1 MKPEQMPNA
10 PDYFVSLCLAQENSV
25 ARELE
30 AISVLARTC
39 GRHLKY
45 WEIVYVIGESDRS
58 AIHRAL
64 DGLAAIKNLR
74 IVLVRDAVGYYRRRV
89 VAATEAIGD
98 VVVLTSFNEL
108 AAVDVTAFA
117 AAAAK
122 NDQVVIGRRAGSNSI
137 RFFTHWLIGR
147 VCNHRVND
155 RDLKTIALPRSRL
168 VPILLRPT
176 ASIDLRFEP
185 KRGVARYLRKELRLT
200 STGGEAGLRQ
210 RLDLLTEIIASSA
223 ARFLNAIAV
232 LSGLVFAF
240 AVSYAIYAV
249 AVMLLRD
256 NVQPGWF
263 STAIVQ
269 SGSTAFVS
277 LGLAV
282 IALGIAT
289 IVDRIEGGVRQD
301 FVDELGN
308 ISLND
313 RAHDLNVEITTGA
326 HMVDAR

>member
-1 MKPEQMPNA
+1 MKPEQMPHA
-10 PDYFVSLCLAQENSV
+10 PDYFVSLCLAQENNV
-25 ARELE
+25 AHELA
-30 AISVLARTC
+30 AIALLAKRC

-45 WEIVYVIGESDRS
+45 WEIVYVVGESDRS
-58 AIHRAL
+58 AIHRTIEE
-64 DGLAAIKNLR
+64 LAAIKNLR

-89 VAATEAIGD
+89 LAATEAIGD
-98 VVVLTSFNEL
+98 VVILTSFNEL
-108 AAVDVTAFA
+108 AAVDVSAFA
-117 AAAAK
+117 AAATR
-122 NDQVVIGRRAGSNSI
+122 NDQVVIGRRTGSRSV
-137 RFFTHWLIGR
+137 RFFSHWLIGK
-147 VCNHRVND
+147 VSNHRVDD

-232 LSGLVFAF
+232 LSGLVFAS
-240 AVSYAIYAV
+240 AVSYAVYAV

-282 IALGIAT
+282 IALGVAT
-289 IVDRIEGGVRQD
+289 IVDRIEGGVRHE

-308 ISLND
+308 FSLND
-313 RAHDLNVEITTGA
+313 RAHDLNVEISTEA
-326 HMVDAR
+326 HMADAR